1 MKYITALTTVGK
13 GAIQLS
19 QMSTADLH
27 DLHLSLRPE
36 IERKAAELK
45 EVERR
50 TDARSVRRKE
60 DIAGEQINRR
70 AIAEYH
76 NWSQANLPKPI
87 VVRRAD
93 MMGESMPQNPELE
106 MVTAELRT
114 AKTKYREAEKNMVRF
129 GGPKR
134 LAELEHAR
142 KKVAFVEGW
151 MQEVSK

>member
-50 TDARSVRRKE
+50 TDARSVRRKG

-87 VVRRAD
+87 VARRAD
-93 MMGESMPQNPELE
+93 ICGESMPEKPEVE
-106 MVTAELRT
+106 MVAARLRA
-114 AKTKYREAEKNMVRF
+114 AKTKYREAQWNVVRF

-134 LAELEHAR
+134 LTELEHAL
-142 KKVAFVEGW
+142 KNVAFVEGW

>member
-87 VVRRAD
+87 VARRAD
-93 MMGESMPQNPELE
+93 ICGESMPQNPD
-106 MVTAELRT
+106 VQFVSHELRAAQT
-114 AKTKYREAEKNMVRF
+114 ELRRAEREVIRI
-129 GGPKR
+129 GGEERINKVKQ
-134 LAELEHAR
+134 AR
-142 KKVAFVEGW
+142 MKVQVWEQQ
-151 MQEVSK
+151 MQEVAK